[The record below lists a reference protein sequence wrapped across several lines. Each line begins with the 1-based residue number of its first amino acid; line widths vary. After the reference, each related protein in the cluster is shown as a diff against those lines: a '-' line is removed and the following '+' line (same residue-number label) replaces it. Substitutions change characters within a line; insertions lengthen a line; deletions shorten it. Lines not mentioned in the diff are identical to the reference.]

1 MRTARFANL
10 PWHVICWVLGI
21 SFLLPLVWMFS
32 TALKPPG
39 LVFETPIRWIP
50 ENPRWYNYPQVFE
63 KLPLFSRF
71 FVNTFY
77 VTLMGASGCVL
88 SSLLVGFGLSRIN
101 WPGRNAVFG
110 MLIAT
115 LMLPGVVTIIPL
127 YIIFRYAQLVG
138 TFYPLWIPAWFG
150 YAFYIFLMRQYMMTL
165 PRELDEAARMDGAAN
180 FRILWQIITPLCS
193 PAIATIAI
201 FAFLQHYNDF
211 LGPLLYISA
220 NEMFTLQLGLLWFQG
235 RFGNFWHLVMAASV
249 MTIMPVLVLFF
260 TAQKRFVQGI
270 QLTGLAGR

>member
-249 MTIMPVLVLFF
+249 MTIVPVLVLFF
-260 TAQKRFVQGI
+260 AAQKRFVQGI

>member
-10 PWHVICWVLGI
+10 PWHVICWVLGV

-249 MTIMPVLVLFF
+249 MTIVPVLVLFF

>member
-50 ENPRWYNYPQVFE
+50 DNPRWYNYPQVFE

-101 WPGRNAVFG
+101 WPGRSVVFG

-138 TFYPLWIPAWFG
+138 TFYPLWLPAWFG

-249 MTIMPVLVLFF
+249 MTIVPVLVLFF

>member
-1 MRTARFANL
+1 M
-10 PWHVICWVLGI
+10 
-21 SFLLPLVWMFS
+21 
-32 TALKPPG
+32 
-39 LVFETPIRWIP
+39 
-50 ENPRWYNYPQVFE
+50 
-63 KLPLFSRF
+63 
-71 FVNTFY
+71 
-77 VTLMGASGCVL
+77 L

-138 TFYPLWIPAWFG
+138 TFYPLWLPAWFG

-220 NEMFTLQLGLLWFQG
+220 NEMFTPAAGPALVPGPLRQLLAPGHGGLGHDHRAGTGTILRGPEALCAGHSADRPG
-235 RFGNFWHLVMAASV
+235 RTVKVGARVH
-249 MTIMPVLVLFF
+249 I
-260 TAQKRFVQGI
+260 
-270 QLTGLAGR
+270 

>member
-1 MRTARFANL
+1 MRTTRFANL
-10 PWHVICWVLGI
+10 PWHIICWVLGI

-50 ENPRWYNYPQVFE
+50 DNPRWYNYPQVFE

-249 MTIMPVLVLFF
+249 MTIVPVLVLFF

>member
-10 PWHVICWVLGI
+10 PWHIICWVLGI

-77 VTLMGASGCVL
+77 VTLMGATGCVL

-249 MTIMPVLVLFF
+249 MTIVPVLVLFF

>member
-10 PWHVICWVLGI
+10 PWHIICWVLGI

-77 VTLMGASGCVL
+77 VTLMGAAGCVL

-249 MTIMPVLVLFF
+249 MTIVPVLVLFF
-260 TAQKRFVQGI
+260 AAQKRFVQGI

>member
-50 ENPRWYNYPQVFE
+50 DNPRWYNYPQVFE

-77 VTLMGASGCVL
+77 VTLMGTSGVVL

-138 TFYPLWIPAWFG
+138 TFYPLWLPAWFG

-249 MTIMPVLVLFF
+249 MTIVPVLVLFF

>member
-10 PWHVICWVLGI
+10 PWHIICWVLGI

-77 VTLMGASGCVL
+77 VTLMGATGCVL

>member
-10 PWHVICWVLGI
+10 PWHIICWVLGI

-50 ENPRWYNYPQVFE
+50 DNPRWYNYPQVFE

-249 MTIMPVLVLFF
+249 MTIVPVLVLFF

>member
-50 ENPRWYNYPQVFE
+50 DNPRWYNYPQVFE

-249 MTIMPVLVLFF
+249 MTIVPVLVLFF
-260 TAQKRFVQGI
+260 AAQKRFVQGI

>member
-77 VTLMGASGCVL
+77 VTLMGATGCVL

-101 WPGRNAVFG
+101 WPGRSAVFG

>member
-77 VTLMGASGCVL
+77 VTLMGASGSVL

-249 MTIMPVLVLFF
+249 MTIVPVLVLFF

>member
-50 ENPRWYNYPQVFE
+50 DNPRWYNYPQVFE

-101 WPGRNAVFG
+101 WPGRSVVFG

-138 TFYPLWIPAWFG
+138 TFYPLWLPAWFG

-193 PAIATIAI
+193 PAIATITI

-249 MTIMPVLVLFF
+249 MTIVPVLVLFF

>member
-1 MRTARFANL
+1 M
-10 PWHVICWVLGI
+10 ICWVLGI

-249 MTIMPVLVLFF
+249 MTIVPVLVLFF

>member
-10 PWHVICWVLGI
+10 PWHIICWVLGI

-77 VTLMGASGCVL
+77 VTLMGAAGCVL

-220 NEMFTLQLGLLWFQG
+220 NEMVTLQLGLLWFQG

-249 MTIMPVLVLFF
+249 MTIVPVLVLFF

>member
-1 MRTARFANL
+1 MRAARFANL
-10 PWHVICWVLGI
+10 PWHIICWVLGI

-249 MTIMPVLVLFF
+249 MTIVPVLVLFF

>member
-10 PWHVICWVLGI
+10 PWHIICWVLGI

-249 MTIMPVLVLFF
+249 MTIVPVLVLFF

>member
-1 MRTARFANL
+1 MRAARFANL
-10 PWHVICWVLGI
+10 PWHIICWVLGI

-77 VTLMGASGCVL
+77 VTLMGATGCVL

>member
-50 ENPRWYNYPQVFE
+50 DNPRWYNYPQVFE

-249 MTIMPVLVLFF
+249 MTIVPVLVLFF

>member
-1 MRTARFANL
+1 MRAARFANL
-10 PWHVICWVLGI
+10 PWHIICWVLGI

-50 ENPRWYNYPQVFE
+50 DNPRWYNYPQVFE

-249 MTIMPVLVLFF
+249 MTIVPVLVLFF

>member
-101 WPGRNAVFG
+101 WPGRSAVFG

>member
-249 MTIMPVLVLFF
+249 MTIVPVLVLFF

>member
-1 MRTARFANL
+1 MRTARFTNL
-10 PWHVICWVLGI
+10 PWHIICWVLGI

-50 ENPRWYNYPQVFE
+50 DNPRWYNYPQVFE

-249 MTIMPVLVLFF
+249 MTIVPVLVLFF

>member
-77 VTLMGASGCVL
+77 VTLMGATGCVL

-249 MTIMPVLVLFF
+249 MTIVPVLVLFF
-260 TAQKRFVQGI
+260 AAQKRFVQGI

>member
-1 MRTARFANL
+1 MRTARFTNL
-10 PWHVICWVLGI
+10 PWHIICWVLGI

-249 MTIMPVLVLFF
+249 MTIVPVLVLFF

>member
-1 MRTARFANL
+1 MRAARFANL

-50 ENPRWYNYPQVFE
+50 DNPRWYNYPQVFE

-249 MTIMPVLVLFF
+249 MTIVPVLVLFF

>member
-10 PWHVICWVLGI
+10 PWHIICWVLGI

-77 VTLMGASGCVL
+77 VTLMGATGCVL

-101 WPGRNAVFG
+101 WPGRSAVFG